1 MRRYAGM
8 MFDIE
13 RTALRIMGARVDSR
27 PQGVY
32 AYELAD
38 LLRQAE
44 NTATAAAAAVAEN
57 GPRSLRANGTVYKL
71 MYRLTRIGA
80 VTSHWEEPE
89 VALAEG
95 RPRRRYYVLT
105 ENGRAR
111 ARNIER
117 RYRRRRRQ
125 GLPET
130 DPRTF
135 G

>member
-1 MRRYAGM
+1 MKRYAGFM
-8 MFDIE
+8 LDIE
-13 RTALRIMGARVDSR
+13 RATLRVLGEHAESR
-27 PQGVY
+27 PQGIHG
-32 AYELAD
+32 YELAE
-38 LLRQAE
+38 LLRQEA
-44 NTATAAAAAVAEN
+44 NTRLAGTADS
-57 GPRSLRANGTVYKL
+57 PRPTALRANGTVYKL

-80 VTSHWEEPE
+80 VTSDWEEPE
-89 VALAEG
+89 VALAAG

-111 ARNIER
+111 AANLER
-117 RYRRRRRQ
+117 TYRRRRRQ